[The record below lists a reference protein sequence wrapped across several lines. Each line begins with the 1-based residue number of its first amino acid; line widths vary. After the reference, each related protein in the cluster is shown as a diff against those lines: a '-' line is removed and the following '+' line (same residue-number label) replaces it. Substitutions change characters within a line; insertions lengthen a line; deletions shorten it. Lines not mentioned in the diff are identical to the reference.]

1 MTKSSSFPD
10 LSLRGFTV
18 GEWQADRADGT
29 LTGSGTQQRL
39 EPKVMDLLI
48 LLAGQEGRVVSRD
61 DIMTAL
67 WPGLV
72 VGEDSLARTVSKLRQ
87 ALGDDAKA
95 PTYIETIAKRGY
107 RLLAD
112 VGPLPAQAPS
122 GRQEESAAKFS
133 SRLAVWIAVGLAV
146 VAALGIA
153 AYVLLGHSAHPPQ
166 DESRQLLTRADDYYF
181 QFSRG
186 DNEAAIEL
194 YQRVLGLHPDD
205 ALAMAGLANALTQRC
220 IRWPQTMDDAPHEF
234 TRLGDALASGHLDKE
249 PARSQL
255 QRAQHL
261 AERAVG
267 LAPDVAAAQKALGF
281 VASAQRRFDTAL
293 GAYQRAVA
301 LDPDAWAP
309 LINIGDVLEISGKAD
324 EALPYFERAY
334 AVMGR
339 VYDRNPVQIR
349 PWHASLGVLIAG
361 RYRARGDMP
370 SAEVWYRRVLSQ
382 SPLHR
387 DATIGLA
394 AVLRAGGDDAEA
406 SRLCAELKLRL
417 GDEHACESQ
426 GTGENGAG

>member
-10 LSLRGFTV
+10 FPLRGFAV

-29 LTGSGTQQRL
+29 LTRGGTQQRL

-61 DIMTAL
+61 DIMSAL

-107 RLLAD
+107 RLLAG
-112 VGPLPAQAPS
+112 VGPLPAPAPA
-122 GRQEESAAKFS
+122 GRRDPSSKLPSRVAA
-133 SRLAVWIAVGLAV
+133 WIAVGLALA
-146 VAALGIA
+146 AALGIG
-153 AYVLLGHSAHPPQ
+153 AYVLLGHTAPPPQ
-166 DESRQLLTRADDYYF
+166 DDSRQLLTRADDYYF

-205 ALAMAGLANALTQRC
+205 ALAMAGLANALAQRC

-234 TRLGDALASGHLDKE
+234 TRLGDALAYGHLGKE

-261 AERAVG
+261 AERAVA

-293 GAYQRAVA
+293 DAYQRAVA

-324 EALPYFERAY
+324 QALPYFERAY

-361 RYRARGDMP
+361 RYQARGDMP

-387 DATIGLA
+387 DATMGLA
-394 AVLRAGGDDAEA
+394 AVLRAGGDGAEA
-406 SRLCAELKLRL
+406 TRLCAELKLRL
-417 GDEHACESQ
+417 GDKSVCESR
-426 GTGENGAG
+426 GMGKNDAG

>member
-205 ALAMAGLANALTQRC
+205 ALAMARLAGHGSHGEDLQPREPLLAGPTGQRDP
-220 IRWPQTMDDAPHEF
+220 RDRRLSSRGRAPAPPHAAQGRRGARDA
-234 TRLGDALASGHLDKE
+234 RALA
-249 PARSQL
+249 
-255 QRAQHL
+255 L
-261 AERAVG
+261 A
-267 LAPDVAAAQKALGF
+267 
-281 VASAQRRFDTAL
+281 
-293 GAYQRAVA
+293 
-301 LDPDAWAP
+301 
-309 LINIGDVLEISGKAD
+309 
-324 EALPYFERAY
+324 
-334 AVMGR
+334 
-339 VYDRNPVQIR
+339 
-349 PWHASLGVLIAG
+349 
-361 RYRARGDMP
+361 
-370 SAEVWYRRVLSQ
+370 
-382 SPLHR
+382 
-387 DATIGLA
+387 
-394 AVLRAGGDDAEA
+394 
-406 SRLCAELKLRL
+406 
-417 GDEHACESQ
+417 
-426 GTGENGAG
+426 